1 MSRSVLIDTDPGI
14 DDALALLLALASP
27 ELRVEALTTVAGNV
41 SVDVGTANLGRIL
54 AVAAPASVPRVA
66 RGAAHPLRG
75 PLVTATHVHGDDG
88 LGNLDPARYPARP
101 PEVEMQDAASL
112 ILELAARHGPDLVIV
127 ALGPL
132 TNLALALARDQAT
145 LARAGR
151 IVVMGGAVTVP
162 GNVTAAAEFNIF
174 VDPEAAAAVFAADLP
189 LELVPLDVTRQVL
202 LREGDLAPRL
212 AGRADGRAGFLRDMT
227 AYGFGRW
234 GAMAMHDP
242 LAVGVAID
250 PTVVGM
256 ERWHVDVET
265 EGRHARGLTLADR
278 RERREGGPAAASCR
292 VATTVDAPRFLS
304 FFLERVC
311 RASA

>member
-1 MSRSVLIDTDPGI
+1 MSRPVLIDTDPGI

-41 SVDVGTANLGRIL
+41 SVDLGTANLGRIL
-54 AVAAPASVPRVA
+54 AVAPPPTVPRIA
-66 RGAAHPLRG
+66 RGAAQPLRG
-75 PLVTATHVHGDDG
+75 SLVTATHVHGEDG
-88 LGNLDPARYPARP
+88 LGNLDPARHPAQP
-101 PEVEMQDAASL
+101 PKVEMQDAASL

-132 TNLALALARDQAT
+132 TNLALALARDRAT

-189 LELVPLDVTRQVL
+189 LELVPLDVTRQVM
-202 LREGDLAPRL
+202 LREADLAPL
-212 AGRADGRAGFLRDMT
+212 AGRSDGRAGFLRDMT
-227 AYGFGRW
+227 AYCFRHW
-234 GAMAMHDP
+234 GGMALHDP

-250 PTVVGM
+250 PTLVGVD
-256 ERWHVDVET
+256 RWHVDVET
-265 EGRHARGLTLADR
+265 EGRHTRGLTLADR
-278 RERREGGPAAASCR
+278 RERRERGPEAASCR